1 MTATIDAPT
10 TPTDQAAAPTT
21 AQDSLRELGR
31 LRSTVLPVVRRRRG
45 TAEPSSW
52 SVNLLRV
59 GVVVTVL
66 ALWEIGARVGVVD
79 AFFWSQ
85 PSRIWDTA
93 VLAFADGG
101 ILADTRFT
109 FTSTVLGFVLGV
121 VGGVVIGLSFWW
133 SRRYAL
139 VAEPLVIA
147 FEAMPKLALAPIV
160 VLVLGLGMVSK
171 VAMATALV
179 IVIQTLNTYA
189 AVRSVDKDL
198 TTLLYSLGASRW
210 QVFRK
215 VVVPSTLP
223 WIASSLRVGIGLAL
237 TGAIVGEYIGS
248 DAGLGRMIHYAGSTY
263 DIALIWVGVFTLA
276 ILSMLLYLVVSWL
289 ERRLLKGLA
298 HTR

>member
-1 MTATIDAPT
+1 MTATIDAPVE
-10 TPTDQAAAPTT
+10 PTAPATAPVT

-31 LRSTVLPVVRRRRG
+31 LRATVLPVARRRRG
-45 TAEPSSW
+45 TAEPSGW

-59 GVVVTVL
+59 GVVVVVL
-66 ALWEIGARVGVVD
+66 AAWEIGVRAGLID
-79 AFFWSQ
+79 PFFWSQ

-93 VLAFADGG
+93 LVAFADGG
-101 ILADTRFT
+101 IIADTRFT

-139 VAEPLVIA
+139 VAEPLVIG

-198 TTLLYSLGASRW
+198 TTLMYSLGASRW

-248 DAGLGRMIHYAGSTY
+248 NAGLGRMIHYAGSTY

-276 ILSMLLYLVVSWL
+276 MLSMLLYVVVSWL

>member
-1 MTATIDAPT
+1 MTATIDAPVEK
-10 TPTDQAAAPTT
+10 PAPPAT

-31 LRSTVLPVVRRRRG
+31 LRATVLPVVRRRRG
-45 TAEPSSW
+45 TDEPSSW
-52 SVNLLRV
+52 SINLLRI

-66 ALWEIGARVGVVD
+66 VGWEVGVRAGLID
-79 AFFWSQ
+79 SFFWSQ
-85 PSRIWDTA
+85 PSKIWDTA
-93 VLAFADGG
+93 VIAFTEGG
-101 ILADTRFT
+101 IIADTRFT
-109 FTSTVLGFVLGV
+109 FTSTVLGFIIGV

-198 TTLLYSLGASRW
+198 TTLMYSLGASRW
-210 QVFRK
+210 QVFSK

-248 DAGLGRMIHYAGSTY
+248 NAGLGRMIHYAGSTY

-276 ILSMLLYLVVSWL
+276 ILSMLLYVVVSWL
-289 ERRLLKGLA
+289 ERRLLKGLS